1 MEFVIERNSMRILL
15 VGEFSKLHNNLQY
28 GLRQLGVSVDTLNT
42 GDGFKGFHSDIKQ
55 FQISTDKKYDYIRK
69 CYSKLLYE
77 YIHRKYDV
85 VQFINELELG
95 AKYGLEKNLGVK
107 LAKNAKLSV
116 LLQAGCN
123 WQYFRYAKEKTGIS
137 PCEECLKYDV
147 KRKYGCPVA
156 HDGMIRRTIYAF
168 QKNVDVIVP
177 MTYEYYI
184 CSQYVPFKEKLAEPI
199 GMPIKLDNI
208 SPSVN
213 VKNKKLIVYH
223 PLNREGFKGTVMI
236 RKAFNILEKKYPDV
250 VEFIIRG
257 KMPYKEYSELMRKV
271 DIVVDQKN
279 CISFGITSLEAMAM
293 GKILITGNYRK
304 YILTSK
310 YEYIKNAPA
319 FELGTTV
326 DEIVDNMSHVISI
339 RTNFEKIIQNGKDYV
354 RQYHDCKKIARKFL
368 ELYEQNLK

>member
-1 MEFVIERNSMRILL
+1 MKVLL

-28 GLRQLGVSVDTLNT
+28 GLRQLGVSADTLNT
-42 GDGFKGFHSDIKQ
+42 GDGFKKFHSDIKQ
-55 FQISTDKKYDYIRK
+55 FQISTEKRLDYIRK
-69 CYSKLLYE
+69 CYSKLLYQ
-77 YIHRKYDV
+77 YICRKYDV

-95 AKYGLEKNLGVK
+95 AKYGLEKNLGVR

-137 PCEECLKYDV
+137 PCEECLKYDI

-156 HDGMIRRTIYAF
+156 HDGLARKTTYAF

-184 CSQYVPFKEKLAEPI
+184 CSQYSPFSEKLADPI
-199 GMPIKLDNI
+199 GMPVKIDDINPSYNI
-208 SPSVN
+208 
-213 VKNKKLIVYH
+213 KNKKLIVYH
-223 PLNREGFKGTVMI
+223 PLNREGFKGTVII
-236 RKAFNILEKKYPDV
+236 RKAFNILNKKYSDIA
-250 VEFIIRG
+250 EFIIRG
-257 KMPYKEYSELMRKV
+257 KMPYKEYFEFMKKV
-271 DIVVDQKN
+271 DIIVDQKN

-293 GKILITGNYRK
+293 GKVLITGNYRK
-304 YILTSK
+304 DILTSK

-326 DEIVDNMSHVISI
+326 DEIVSNISNVIN
-339 RTNFEKIIQNGKDYV
+339 RRNDLEKIIESGKEYSM
-354 RQYHDCKKIARKFL
+354 RYHNCIKIAKEFL
-368 ELYEQNLK
+368 KLYEQNLK